1 VGWTPGSYLPVD
13 FPDRKLNTSLA
24 NEESEEAMTDLTP
37 EQARAALDTVERS
50 RRRVVD
56 EIAVPPW
63 YWAGISLGWV
73 GLGTVSDLVS
83 NAWVASAVTLAFGA
97 VHAWVAPQVVSGR
110 HGSRRLSV
118 GAHVA
123 GRQITRA
130 VLGGLIA
137 MVAVT
142 VGAAL
147 LLNADGARH
156 PSIEAAVL
164 VAVVIALGGPLLL
177 DTFRRRA
184 ARSGAAA

>member
-1 VGWTPGSYLPVD
+1 
-13 FPDRKLNTSLA
+13 
-24 NEESEEAMTDLTP
+24 MTDLTP

-63 YWAGISLGWV
+63 YWVGTALGWV
-73 GLGTVSDLVS
+73 GLGAVSEFVS
-83 NAWVASAVTLAFGA
+83 NAWVASAATLAFGA
-97 VHAWVAPQVVSGR
+97 VHSWVAPRVINGR

-118 GAHVA
+118 GAHVV
-123 GRQITRA
+123 GRQINRA
-130 VLGGLIA
+130 VLVGLFA

-142 VGAAL
+142 IGAAL

-156 PSIEAAVL
+156 PAIEAAVL
-164 VAVVIALGGPLLL
+164 VAVVIVLGGPLLL

-184 ARSGAAA
+184 ARGGPAA